1 MGHLLHP
8 TQDNF
13 ILHELHFIVPNLI
26 NVTGEVIKKALKK
39 FGCKSAILSNIH
51 MYKENCITKEK
62 YEEMYKTNEES
73 EKRMDLSVGEDLET
87 FIERIKNGEIN
98 KDTIPEHGEKKSM
111 FLLCLL
117 DKEERRKLEQKQY
130 HFMGT
135 FFAPSVKNYY
145 IGREVDV
152 PEEEFKASESNMKF
166 AKSKCTRWTCF
177 IDASSISSDSDSDNL
192 IHINHMTG
200 KAIRNIKVLDR
211 KAVYLP
217 LAIS

>member
-1 MGHLLHP
+1 
-8 TQDNF
+8 
-13 ILHELHFIVPNLI
+13 
-26 NVTGEVIKKALKK
+26 
-39 FGCKSAILSNIH
+39 
-51 MYKENCITKEK
+51 MYKHNCITKEK
-62 YEEMYKTNEES
+62 YDEMYQTNEES
-73 EKRMDLSVGEDLET
+73 EQRLDLSVGEDLES
-87 FIERIKNGEIN
+87 FIEKIKNGEIN
-98 KDTIPEHGEKKSM
+98 TISERGDLNET